1 MANIKISG
9 AVYPLALTQS
19 TSPNGT
25 EIVPADS
32 VVSSIRNT
40 YGFTF
45 SSLLGPLAVNY
56 TTKTATFSGATSGS
70 ALSVTGG
77 NYSSGV
83 ALTLTGSYVGAGT
96 TGLLTISDT
105 ANLNGANLRIV
116 GNGSTTPSKTIRVV
130 SGSLQIT
137 NDAYTAVL
145 LQITDSGAAT
155 FNSTSGSTITVST
168 TPSGSYAG
176 VFYGSTTVGGSFG
189 LASVAG
195 SNSSDV
201 SLLAQ
206 NKSGAALFQVRGD
219 GLVLAQTNAIA
230 SNLAPATAWQFDC
243 TGGGA
248 NVNEVMIANNGTYT
262 FPTGSGVI
270 YAYAIVGPPAS
281 MVQAFL
287 VFGSVSVIQT
297 GGSST
302 VFTSTIGTAG
312 KINFGYNGTNYY
324 IQNLTGAACTIAL
337 SSFRLRTGN

>member
-130 SGSLQIT
+130 SGSLQLT

-155 FNSTSGSTITVST
+155 FNSTSGPTITVST

-219 GLVLAQTNAIA
+219 GLVLAQTNSISSSVAA
-230 SNLAPATAWQFDC
+230 STAWQLDF
-243 TGGGA
+243 TGGGGYT
-248 NVNEVMIANNGTYT
+248 NEISLANNATYT
-262 FPTGSGVI
+262 LPSGSGLVYCYEI
-270 YAYAIVGPPAS
+270 APNANLGVAYL
-281 MVQAFL
+281 AF
-287 VFGSVSVIQT
+287 
-297 GGSST
+297 
-302 VFTSTIGTAG
+302 GTAYVTNVAGTAFSNTSGTSG
-312 KINFGYNGTNYY
+312 KINIYYNGSGNYV
-324 IQNLTGAACTIAL
+324 IQNLTGSTITAMAV
-337 SSFRLRTGN
+337 STIKLRTSV